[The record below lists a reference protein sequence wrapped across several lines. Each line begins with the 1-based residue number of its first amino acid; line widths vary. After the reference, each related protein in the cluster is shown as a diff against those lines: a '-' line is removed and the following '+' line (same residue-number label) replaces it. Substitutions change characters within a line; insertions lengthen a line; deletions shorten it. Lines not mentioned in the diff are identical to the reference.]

1 MQFSKEDKKKIGN
14 NVMAILRGYNCKN
27 AEEFLV
33 RVGTPNN
40 KGEYTVKG
48 LSKSTLTKIIKGE
61 YDGDLE
67 KQLRTIASFCMGFTT
82 HIDIINLDLTKIIE
96 PGFFIF
102 DSTDSMLDFITDPE
116 WPNAVL
122 DEYKQLFP
130 IIPIQKLEN
139 ESNYYND
146 FSFPITEE
154 KLNRMFDAEDA
165 FKKLFDEEN
174 VPEACVNY
182 LSTIGL
188 FFVLV
193 TRSISLDSFNKL
205 KATYNDDDEL
215 AFGSKYKQVQE
226 SKMETQRR
234 EANREALLNNY
245 KDKGLYL
252 EKLAKFDEYKDYV
265 YYYMAVCNYIGFVD
279 LAESKLSKE
288 EAENLGFNQLKELN
302 KIGNKYAVNYFK
314 YAEAEE

>member
-1 MQFSKEDKKKIGN
+1 
-14 NVMAILRGYNCKN
+14 MAILRGYNCKN

-33 RVGTPNN
+33 RVGTLNN
-40 KGEYTVKG
+40 KGEYTIKG

-67 KQLRTIASFCMGFTT
+67 KQLRTIASFCMGFIT
-82 HIDIINLDLTKIIE
+82 HIDIIDLDLTKIIE
-96 PGFFIF
+96 SGFFML
-102 DSTDSMLDFITDPE
+102 DSNDSMLDFVTDPE
-116 WPNAVL
+116 LSNAFL
-122 DEYKQLFP
+122 DAYKQLFP
-130 IIPIQKLEN
+130 IIPIQKLEK

-146 FSFPITEE
+146 FSFPITQE
-154 KLNRMFDAEDA
+154 KANRMFDAEEA

-188 FFVLV
+188 FFMLA
-193 TRSISLDSFNKL
+193 TRSLSLDSVNKL

-215 AFGSKYKQVQE
+215 AFASKYKQAQE
-226 SKMETQRR
+226 SKIETQRI
-234 EANREALLNNY
+234 EAAREALLDNY
-245 KDKGLYL
+245 KDKGVYL

-265 YYYMAVCNYIGFVD
+265 YYYMAVCNYIGFMD
-279 LAESKLSKE
+279 LAENKLSKE
-288 EAENLGFNQLKELN
+288 EAENLGFNQLKELK

-314 YAEAEE
+314 LLEE

>member
-33 RVGTPNN
+33 RVGTLNN
-40 KGEYTVKG
+40 KGEYTIKG

-67 KQLRTIASFCMGFTT
+67 KQLRTIASFCMGFIT
-82 HIDIINLDLTKIIE
+82 HIDIIDLDLTKIIE
-96 PGFFIF
+96 SGFFML
-102 DSTDSMLDFITDPE
+102 DSNDSMLDFVTDPE
-116 WPNAVL
+116 LSNAFL
-122 DEYKQLFP
+122 DAYKQLFP
-130 IIPIQKLEN
+130 IIPIQKLEK

-154 KLNRMFDAEDA
+154 KANRMFDAEEA

-188 FFVLV
+188 FFMLA
-193 TRSISLDSFNKL
+193 TRSLSLDSVNKL

-215 AFGSKYKQVQE
+215 AFASKYKQAQE
-226 SKMETQRR
+226 SKMETQRK
-234 EANREALLNNY
+234 ETAREALLANY

-265 YYYMAVCNYIGFVD
+265 YYYMAVCNYIGFMN

-288 EAENLGFNQLKELN
+288 EAENLGFNQLKELK

-314 YAEAEE
+314 LLEE

>member
-33 RVGTPNN
+33 RAGTQNE
-40 KGEYTVKG
+40 KGEYTIKG

-67 KQLRTIASFCMGFTT
+67 KQLRIIASFGFTT
-82 HIDIINLDLTKIIE
+82 HIDIVDSDLTKIIE
-96 PGFFIF
+96 PGMFIL
-102 DSTDSMLDFITDPE
+102 DSTDSMLDFVTDPE
-116 WPNAVL
+116 FSNTIL
-122 DEYKQLFP
+122 DTYKQLFP
-130 IIPIQKLEN
+130 IIPIQKLEK

-146 FSFPITEE
+146 FSYPMTKE
-154 KLNRMFDAEDA
+154 KANRMFDAEEA

-188 FFVLV
+188 FFVLT
-193 TRSISLDSFNKL
+193 TRSLSLDSVNKL

-215 AFGSKYKQVQE
+215 AFASKYKQAQE

-234 EANREALLNNY
+234 ETTRDELLNNY

-265 YYYMAVCNYIGFVD
+265 YYYMAVCYAIGFVD

-288 EAENLGFNQLKELN
+288 EAENLGANQLKELK

-314 YAEAEE
+314 LLEE

>member
-1 MQFSKEDKKKIGN
+1 MQCSKEDKKKIGN

-33 RVGTPNN
+33 RAGTQNE
-40 KGEYTVKG
+40 KGEYTIKG

-67 KQLRTIASFCMGFTT
+67 KQLRIIASFGFTT
-82 HIDIINLDLTKIIE
+82 HIDIVDSDLTKIIE
-96 PGFFIF
+96 PGMFIL
-102 DSTDSMLDFITDPE
+102 DSTDSMLDFVTDPE
-116 WPNAVL
+116 FSNTIL
-122 DEYKQLFP
+122 DTYKQLFP
-130 IIPIQKLEN
+130 IIPIQKLEK

-146 FSFPITEE
+146 FSYPMTKE
-154 KLNRMFDAEDA
+154 KANRMFDAEEA

-188 FFVLV
+188 FFVLT
-193 TRSISLDSFNKL
+193 TRSLSLDSVNKL

-215 AFGSKYKQVQE
+215 AFASKYKQAQE

-234 EANREALLNNY
+234 ETTRDELLNNY

-265 YYYMAVCNYIGFVD
+265 YYYMAVCYAIGFVD

-288 EAENLGFNQLKELN
+288 EAENLGANQLKELK

-314 YAEAEE
+314 LLEE